1 MNPFNHGE
9 IDYKNNL
16 FEHPE
21 LSRIIGEPTTAS
33 LITLLAEVRDN
44 AGSVQTDL
52 GGGSH
57 GHLGLVCDP
66 NTYQRLVPDSEP
78 YNRPENPG
86 RLEIAEAGL
95 TQYQIAQAREEHDEA
110 TRLFREVNGVERTL
124 IQQIVAAVEPKYLR
138 ALRTPGT
145 NKLNH
150 TIPEIFNHLFDTY
163 GDVTPSELRDLQARV
178 EGLTLP
184 PSEPVDSIFS
194 EIDDLAAI
202 SEIAKA
208 PMTATQKINMAYILF
223 SKQHVYKS
231 ALRKWDEQLDDHQN
245 WDNFKEHMRFSYKA
259 LKRTGALTVQEA
271 LDRDDVMNLVTTGIT
286 NAFQTLQEETS
297 ASLDNPPPL
306 LDHSTDS
313 STMNSATSTVSDLTL
328 QTMQQQM
335 QLMQQMM
342 NQMTNMQCQPIN
354 NSAPNN
360 TRRQPRRTRNPNQ
373 RFYCWKHGACNHKS
387 KDCRDKTPEHQ
398 DDATFENRMGGSTKN
413 IIDE

>member
-1 MNPFNHGE
+1 MTTFIHGD

-16 FEHPE
+16 FKHPE

-66 NTYQRLVPDSEP
+66 NTYQALVPEAEP
-78 YNRPENPG
+78 YVRPENPG
-86 RLEIAEAGL
+86 RLVIAEAIL
-95 TQYQIAQAREEHDEA
+95 TQYQIAQAKEEHEEA

-124 IQQIVAAVEPKYLR
+124 IQQIVSAVEPKYLC

-150 TIPEIFNHLFDTY
+150 TVPEIFTHLFDTY
-163 GDVTPSELRDLQARV
+163 GDVTPSELCELQARV
-178 EGLTLP
+178 ESLAFP

-208 PMTATQKINMAYILF
+208 PMTPNQKINMAYILF
-223 SKQHVYKS
+223 TKQHVYKS
-231 ALRKWDEQLDDHQN
+231 ALRKWDEQLDNHQN
-245 WDNFKEHMRFSYKA
+245 WSNFKEHMRFSYKA

-271 LDRDDVMNLVTTGIT
+271 LDRDDVMNLVNTGIS
-286 NAFQTLQEETS
+286 NAFQNIQDELTPFQDT
-297 ASLDNPPPL
+297 NPPPL
-306 LDHSTDS
+306 MDLTSES
-313 STMNSATSTVSDLTL
+313 STMNSASSTMSDLTL

-335 QLMQQMM
+335 QLMQQIRS
-342 NQMTNMQCQPIN
+342 C
-354 NSAPNN
+354 
-360 TRRQPRRTRNPNQ
+360 
-373 RFYCWKHGACNHKS
+373 
-387 KDCRDKTPEHQ
+387 KTK
-398 DDATFENRMGGSTKN
+398 G
-413 IIDE
+413 